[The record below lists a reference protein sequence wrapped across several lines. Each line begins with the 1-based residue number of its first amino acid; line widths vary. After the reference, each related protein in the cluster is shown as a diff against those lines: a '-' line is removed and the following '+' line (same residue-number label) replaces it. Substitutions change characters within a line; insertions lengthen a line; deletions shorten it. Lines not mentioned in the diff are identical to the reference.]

1 METKSIIRRAVRA
14 DIPKI
19 IRLVTPLYDYR
30 RDERFFIWQCFEN
43 VRPSILLVA
52 EENRDIVGMYG
63 IQEVQTTNGLSGG
76 QVSWINIAK
85 HKRGCG
91 LFAEMATRAQS
102 HFPDLDFVFIFAN
115 RDSVHACKN
124 SLGMTLIGTLTR
136 LILKNP
142 AFEPPIEARIEI
154 IQTDTIFD
162 EATHHDGFVSFR
174 REERYRRWR
183 YAESTEY
190 QYFKLTVATGGYVII
205 KLFQKANSQEPVVGD
220 IVDFECDLLDPRQL
234 KLLLQ
239 AACFQLKRMDAAAVS
254 IWAVPETPLM
264 RVLQE
269 LGFSE
274 SSHDSYFGI
283 NVLHQ
288 NYADL
293 YHFNTWHLVQSD
305 ATNY

>member
-1 METKSIIRRAVRA
+1 MISGLVIRKAVRG
-14 DIPKI
+14 DIPQI

-43 VRPSILLVA
+43 VRSSILLVA
-52 EENRDIVGMYG
+52 EENHDVVGIYG
-63 IQEVQTTNGLSGG
+63 IQKVQTTNGLSGG

-91 LFAEMATRAQS
+91 LFAEMAARAQS

-115 RDSVHACKN
+115 RDAVHACKKT
-124 SLGMTLIGTLTR
+124 LGMTFIGTLSR

-142 AFEPPIEARIEI
+142 VFEPQMESRIEI
-154 IQTDTIFD
+154 IKTDTIFG
-162 EATHHDGFVSFR
+162 EAMHQDGFVSFQ
-174 REERYRRWR
+174 REEKYRRWR
-183 YAESTEY
+183 YAGSTEY
-190 QYFKLTVATGGYVII
+190 QYFKLTVATGEYVII
-205 KLFQKANSQEPVVGD
+205 KIFQKMNSQAPVVGD
-220 IVDFECDLLDPRQL
+220 IVDFECDLLDSRQL
-234 KLLLQ
+234 KRLFQ
-239 AACFQLKRMDAAAVS
+239 TACSQLKRMDVAAVS
-254 IWAVPETPLM
+254 TWAVPGTPFR

-283 NVLHQ
+283 KELGN
-288 NYADL
+288 NCSDL
-293 YHFNTWHLVQSD
+293 LYFNSWNLVQSD